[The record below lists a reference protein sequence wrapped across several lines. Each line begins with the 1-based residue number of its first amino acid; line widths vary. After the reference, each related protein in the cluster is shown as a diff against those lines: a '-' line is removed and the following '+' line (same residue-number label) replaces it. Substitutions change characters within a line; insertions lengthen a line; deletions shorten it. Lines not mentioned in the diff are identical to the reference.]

1 MKNQDSPNRSDLT
14 DEEIVEIESLKSS
27 LVQPL
32 DDELALSP
40 SILDSNNISSELSSI
55 LPFNTSVASY
65 SISAP
70 VTPVSE
76 RSVSVLDRVLR
87 LEYNIRASS
96 TPALATLDVAP
107 FQSKSVIEQ
116 VGTMSSAL
124 KEALAP
130 QGLGDTYA

>member
-1 MKNQDSPNRSDLT
+1 MQNQDSPNRSDLT
-14 DEEIVEIESLKSS
+14 DEEIAEIESLKSS

-40 SILDSNNISSELSSI
+40 SILDSNNISSEFSSI

-76 RSVSVLDRVLR
+76 RSVSVLDRV
-87 LEYNIRASS
+87 
-96 TPALATLDVAP
+96 
-107 FQSKSVIEQ
+107 
-116 VGTMSSAL
+116 
-124 KEALAP
+124 
-130 QGLGDTYA
+130 